1 MKDKNKIKLWGGGQ
15 CKYVLQLGETGKE
28 RKKREAQHPG
38 VWQSGTA
45 NMGARQLDREDHCGA
60 LFEFLGGRLDQD
72 FYYGTKYLIFKSHE
86 EVTLLVPKV
95 FISQKSSEL
104 SSLQGFPLP
113 PSRCP

>member
-1 MKDKNKIKLWGGGQ
+1 MQVCSAVGRDG
-15 CKYVLQLGETGKE
+15 E
-28 RKKREAQHPG
+28 RKEKEGGPAPG

-45 NMGARQLDREDHCGA
+45 NVGARQLDREDHCGV

-86 EVTLLVPKV
+86 GVTLLVPKV